1 MFHRLRK
8 LNFRSIVKKIV
19 FAAKKL
25 AQEMKGVDGS
35 FPALPKVA
43 MARYCGSV
51 TFRMATRLQE
61 GQKHKGLNETNTKIK
76 EKMIISLS
84 KSDILVYYQMS
95 CNFNRYFLF
104 NSICPGKW
112 VQYSEIAIESVFG
125 EKLQTILCKYI
136 SHGTATYRQAIWFQ
150 KKNEVS
156 FQ

>member
-51 TFRMATRLQE
+51 TFRMATRPQE
-61 GQKHKGLNETNTKIK
+61 GQKHKGLNETNTKI
-76 EKMIISLS
+76 L
-84 KSDILVYYQMS
+84 
-95 CNFNRYFLF
+95 
-104 NSICPGKW
+104 
-112 VQYSEIAIESVFG
+112 
-125 EKLQTILCKYI
+125 
-136 SHGTATYRQAIWFQ
+136 
-150 KKNEVS
+150 
-156 FQ
+156 

>member
-8 LNFRSIVKKIV
+8 LNFRPIVKKIV

-61 GQKHKGLNETNTKIK
+61 GQKHKGLNETNTTIK
-76 EKMIISLS
+76 
-84 KSDILVYYQMS
+84 
-95 CNFNRYFLF
+95 
-104 NSICPGKW
+104 GK
-112 VQYSEIAIESVFG
+112 
-125 EKLQTILCKYI
+125 
-136 SHGTATYRQAIWFQ
+136 
-150 KKNEVS
+150 ND
-156 FQ
+156 

>member
-1 MFHRLRK
+1 MQVGSVSNKINVTVFVTSLLFQFDDIRIGNKFHEDMFHRLRK

-95 CNFNRYFLF
+95 CNFNKYFLF
-104 NSICPGKW
+104 NSICPGK
-112 VQYSEIAIESVFG
+112 
-125 EKLQTILCKYI
+125 
-136 SHGTATYRQAIWFQ
+136 
-150 KKNEVS
+150 
-156 FQ
+156 